1 MGTRITSMLTMME
14 LEEVKLLK
22 NFLTLMVK
30 VSLKVKKREMC
41 RVAFPALVPR
51 RRRTERRT
59 TSPIGRSGNGVNIV
73 FEVEQSV
80 LAVAR
85 CPRRSGYPRYR
96 ALIWIM
102 PISKKTPLNRRTNS
116 KKGDRHQSA

>member
-1 MGTRITSMLTMME
+1 MTRIARKLMMME
-14 LEEVKLLK
+14 LEEMKLLTNLLK
-22 NFLTLMVK
+22 SKLK
-30 VSLKVKKREMC
+30 ISLKAKKREMC

-59 TSPIGRSGNGVNIV
+59 TSPIGHFGNGVNIV

-80 LAVAR
+80 RADAK

-96 ALIWIM
+96 VLIWTM
-102 PISKKTPLNRRTNS
+102 PFFKKTPLNRRTNLR
-116 KKGDRHQSA
+116 KEDRHQSA

>member
-1 MGTRITSMLTMME
+1 MLTMTE

-59 TSPIGRSGNGVNIV
+59 TSPIGRFGNGVNIV

-80 LAVAR
+80 LAAAR
-85 CPRRSGYPRYR
+85 CPRRSGYPQYR
-96 ALIWIM
+96 VLIWTT
-102 PISKKTPLNRRTNS
+102 PISKKTPLNRRTNL
-116 KKGDRHQSA
+116 KKGDRHQLA

>member
-1 MGTRITSMLTMME
+1 MLMMME

-30 VSLKVKKREMC
+30 ISLKVKKREMC

-59 TSPIGRSGNGVNIV
+59 ISPIGRSGNGVNIV

-80 LAVAR
+80 RADAK
-85 CPRRSGYPRYR
+85 CPRRSGYPQCR
-96 ALIWIM
+96 ALTWTM
-102 PISKKTPLNRRTNS
+102 PFFKKTPWKRRMNLR
-116 KKGDRHQSA
+116 KEDRHQSA